1 MDRDELIIS
10 SVDIVNN
17 LVKKYNNHNNDED
30 LQSTGMIAVVECV
43 DRCLKE
49 NMTDVDEIHR
59 RCNVW
64 ARNAILTEI
73 YKQKIKYS
81 DNEEDYENAI
91 ADADMTDLLLTLDK
105 LLTPKEKEIFDMLLF
120 GYDKEEIMNKLN
132 IKKTIYYDHV
142 KSIKNKINGK
152 NT

>member
-1 MDRDELIIS
+1 MNREELILS
-10 SVDIVNN
+10 GVEIVNN
-17 LVKKYNNHNNDED
+17 LVRKYNNHNPDED

-43 DRCLKE
+43 DRCITDG
-49 NMTDVDEIHR
+49 MTDIDEIHK

-64 ARNAILTEI
+64 ARNAILTEV

-81 DNEEDYENAI
+81 DSEEDYDNAV

-105 LLTPKEKEIFDMLLF
+105 ELTPKEKEIFDMLLF
-120 GYDKEEIMNKLN
+120 GYTKEEIMNKLN
-132 IKKTIYYDHV
+132 IKKTIYYDRI